1 MTVNSILILPLSYVT
16 LLITY
21 AHDLA
26 SDLASTWL
34 SKAFAS
40 LFFAV
45 MGFPFFKRLKVS

>member
-21 AHDLA
+21 AH
-26 SDLASTWL
+26 DLASTWL